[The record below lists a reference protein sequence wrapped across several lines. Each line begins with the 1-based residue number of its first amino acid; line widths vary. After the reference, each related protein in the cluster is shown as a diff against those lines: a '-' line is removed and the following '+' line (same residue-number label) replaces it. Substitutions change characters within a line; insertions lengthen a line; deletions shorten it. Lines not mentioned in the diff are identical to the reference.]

1 MRRISHALAL
11 AVVGV
16 AALSSCQRSDR
27 DATAGATAAPAD
39 TAASMGD
46 MPGMGGT
53 GGIMG
58 AAMADSMHAHMQ
70 HMETMTG
77 DQMKAMLP
85 EHRQMAA
92 NMLSRMTSEMRSMN
106 MSGDAAW
113 NATADSLRQDLAR
126 MPDMSAQQLK
136 SMMAG
141 HHGRIMRLLGM
152 HGSMMG
158 TKKP

>member
-1 MRRISHALAL
+1 MRRISLAL
-11 AVVGV
+11 AVVGM
-16 AALSSCQRSDR
+16 AALASCQRSDR
-27 DATAGATAAPAD
+27 DATAGATASSAD
-39 TAASMGD
+39 TSASMG
-46 MPGMGGT
+46 GMA
-53 GGIMG
+53 G
-58 AAMADSMHAHMQ
+58 AAAAMGDSMHAHMQ

-77 DQMKAMLP
+77 DGMKTMLP

-92 NMLSRMTSEMRSMN
+92 NMLSRMNSEMQSMN

-136 SMMAG
+136 SMMSA
-141 HHGRIMRLLGM
+141 HHGRIMRLIGM

-158 TKKP
+158 AKKG

>member
-1 MRRISHALAL
+1 MGELT
-11 AVVGV
+11 GV
-16 AALSSCQRSDR
+16 PGM
-27 DATAGATAAPAD
+27 AGA
-39 TAASMGD
+39 
-46 MPGMGGT
+46 GGK
-53 GGIMG
+53 MG

-92 NMLSRMTSEMRSMN
+92 NMLSRMSSEMRSMN
-106 MSGDAAW
+106 MSADAAW

>member
-1 MRRISHALAL
+1 MRRISHAFAL

-16 AALSSCQRSDR
+16 ALSSCQRADR
-27 DATAGATAAPAD
+27 DATAGDTAAPAD
-39 TAASMGD
+39 TMAG
-46 MPGMGGT
+46 MPGMAGT
-53 GGIMG
+53 AATG
-58 AAMADSMHAHMQ
+58 AAMADSIHAHMV

-77 DQMKAMLP
+77 DQMKGMLP

-92 NMLSRMTSEMRSMN
+92 NMLSRMNSEMQGMN

-113 NATADSLRQDLAR
+113 TATADSLRQDLAR
-126 MPDMSAQQLK
+126 MPDISAPQLK
-136 SMMAG
+136 SMMAA

>member
-1 MRRISHALAL
+1 MRPISHALVL

-16 AALSSCQRSDR
+16 AALSSCRPSDR

-39 TAASMGD
+39 TAASMGE
-46 MPGMGGT
+46 
-53 GGIMG
+53 MG

-92 NMLSRMTSEMRSMN
+92 NMLSRMSSEMRSMN
-106 MSGDAAW
+106 MSADAAW